1 MNKSIFSWGLL
12 IIVLIFIIVSLF
24 GPWYS
29 HRVSLS
35 SSEGINSIELTSYL
49 RYGSYKLQSNEKTAS
64 MDIVYGDLNEN
75 TNVDLKDIYIF
86 DIVYYLTII
95 TLIICLL
102 AIIFICPFLFNVY
115 KPNSIHKILTG
126 LGFFTILILISII
139 IFFAVSTHMT
149 IHDNITGYELA
160 NLNFWTD
167 TTINYQGNSL
177 RSITG
182 PGYSWYLMICSVIF
196 YIPAMFFLR
205 NDLKY
210 ENLKIRTG
218 SKNVLQS
225 SDTKYCPRCR
235 NTTSFSSRYC
245 NKCGW
250 NFSNY

>member
-24 GPWYS
+24 GPWYF
-29 HRVSLS
+29 HRITIS
-35 SSEGINSIELTSYL
+35 STDGVNTIELTSYL
-49 RYGSYKLQSNEKTAS
+49 RYGNYKMQTHVETAS
-64 MDIVYGDLNEN
+64 MDIDYGNLKTN

-86 DIVYYLTII
+86 DIVYYLTIV

-102 AIIFICPFLFNVY
+102 AIIFICPFLFNIY
-115 KPNSIHKILTG
+115 KPNSIYKILTG
-126 LGFFTILILISII
+126 FSFFTILLLITII
-139 IFFAVSTHMT
+139 IFFAVSIQMT
-149 IHDNITGYELA
+149 IHDNITGYEIA

-167 TTINYQGNSL
+167 STVIYQGNSL
-177 RSITG
+177 RSTTG
-182 PGYSWYLMICSVIF
+182 PGYSWYLIICSVIF

-210 ENLKIRTG
+210 ENLKIGTW

-225 SDTKYCPRCR
+225 SDSKYCPRCR
-235 NTTSFSSRYC
+235 NTTSFNSRYC

>member
-12 IIVLIFIIVSLF
+12 VIVLILIIISLF
-24 GPWYS
+24 GPWYT
-29 HRVSLS
+29 HRISFS
-35 SSEGINSIELTSYL
+35 SSEGINTIELTNYL
-49 RYGSYKLQSNEKTAS
+49 RNGNYQIQTYEETKSMEIDYGN
-64 MDIVYGDLNEN
+64 IDLNS
-75 TNVDLKDIYIF
+75 NVNSNNFYIF

-115 KPNSIHKILTG
+115 KPNSIHKILKSFS
-126 LGFFTILILISII
+126 FFTILLLITII
-139 IFFAVSTHMT
+139 IFFAVSTHIT
-149 IHDNITGYELA
+149 LDDNLIGYEIE

-167 TTINYQGNSL
+167 STINYQGFNL
-177 RSITG
+177 RSTTG

-196 YIPAMFFLR
+196 YIPAVFFLR
-205 NDLKY
+205 DDLIN
-210 ENLKIRTG
+210 ENLKIRIG
-218 SKNVLQS
+218 NKNFPQS

-250 NFSNY
+250 NFSKY